1 MMTCSLC
8 PRRCDA
14 ARDSQRGDGF
24 CAMPVDMYVALV
36 SLHMWEEPPI
46 SGTNGSG
53 TIFFSGCPLGCVF
66 CQNHEISRRPAGK
79 LYTPEQLSHTFR
91 LLEERGAHNISLVT
105 GTHYIPMIIAAFRLY
120 RPKIPVVWNSGG
132 YETPESIDALAPYV
146 DIWLP
151 DYKYGLTEAAAK
163 YSNAPDYPETAMAAI
178 MRMRSHTPENVL
190 EDGIMKKGVIVR
202 HLILPG
208 NLRNSAAALRRIAS
222 KLPGTPVSLMSQYV
236 PPEGLPEEFA
246 EINRTLSEREYERI
260 CDLALQLGID
270 GYTQELD
277 AADSGYVPKWD
288 I

>member
-1 MMTCSLC
+1 MITCSLC

-14 ARDSQRGDGF
+14 ARDQLTGEGV
-24 CAMPVDMYVALV
+24 CAMPVDMYIALV

-53 TIFFSGCPLGCVF
+53 TIFFSGCPLGCVY
-66 CQNHEISRRPAGK
+66 CQNHEISRGKAGK
-79 LYTPEQLSHTFR
+79 LYTPEQLTHAFR

-105 GTHYIPMIIAAFRLY
+105 GTHYIPMILAALRLY
-120 RPKIPVVWNSGG
+120 RPKIPVVWNSSG
-132 YETPESIDALAPYV
+132 YETIESIDALAPYV

-151 DYKYGLTEAAAK
+151 DYKYGLSETALR

-178 MRMRSHTPENVL
+178 CRMRSHAPENVI

-208 NLRNSAAALRRIAS
+208 NLRNSAAALRRIAA
-222 KLPGTPVSLMSQYV
+222 KLPGVPVSLMSQYI
-236 PPEGLPEEFA
+236 PPANLGEQYA
-246 EINRTLSEREYERI
+246 EINRTLTEREYERV
-260 CDLALQLGID
+260 CSLAEQLGIE
-270 GYTQELD
+270 GYMQEL
-277 AADSGYVPKWD
+277 ASADGAYVPEWD

>member
-1 MMTCSLC
+1 MITCSVC

-14 ARDSQRGDGF
+14 VRDERGGDGY

-53 TIFFSGCPLGCVF
+53 TIFFSGCPLGCVY
-66 CQNHEISRRPAGK
+66 CQNREISRGVVGK
-79 LYTPEQLSHTFR
+79 LYTPEQLAQTFR

-120 RPKIPVVWNSGG
+120 RPHIPVVWNSSG
-132 YETPESIDALAPYV
+132 YETAESVDALAPYV

-151 DYKYGLTEAAAK
+151 DYKYALTETAAR
-163 YSNAPDYPETAMAAI
+163 YSGAPDYPETALAAI
-178 MRMRSHTPENVL
+178 MRMKHHAPENII
-190 EDGIMKKGVIVR
+190 EDGIMKKGMIVR

-208 NLRNSAAALRRIAS
+208 NLRNSVAALRRLAS
-222 KLPGTPVSLMSQYV
+222 KLPGTPVSLMSQYT
-236 PPEGLPEEFA
+236 PPEGLPPEFS
-246 EINRTLSEREYERI
+246 EIDRPLSEREYERI
-260 CDLALQLGID
+260 CGLAEQLGIE
-270 GYTQELD
+270 GYMQELS
-277 AADSGYVPKWD
+277 AADSSYIPEWD